1 MRSRWAYLRLFLVL
15 AVSSLATS
23 ACERAGREVPFAE
36 DEGVPRVGSVAPDF
50 TLHDL
55 AGSPVTLSTLRGK
68 VVLVNFW
75 ATWCVPCKREMPSME
90 ILYQE
95 LKDRGLEILA
105 VSSDPAGGL
114 DETVRPFVEEYKLTF
129 PILLDETFEVNIWFG
144 VRGIPTSFLI
154 DQEGRVA
161 RVIYGAR
168 DWATPEA
175 RTIVRQ
181 LLPG

>member
-1 MRSRWAYLRLFLVL
+1 MRSRWAYLLLLLVL
-15 AVSSLATS
+15 VVSSLATS

-36 DEGVPRVGSVAPDF
+36 D
-50 TLHDL
+50 
-55 AGSPVTLSTLRGK
+55 
-68 VVLVNFW
+68 
-75 ATWCVPCKREMPSME
+75 
-90 ILYQE
+90 
-95 LKDRGLEILA
+95 
-105 VSSDPAGGL
+105 
-114 DETVRPFVEEYKLTF
+114 EEYKLTF